1 MLISMQIILLII
13 VVTSNKHSCIF
24 LFQRGFIALKHFQF
38 TEKLR
43 KEYNFTYILQ
53 SVFSI
58 ITI

>member
-1 MLISMQIILLII
+1 MQIILLII

-43 KEYNFTYILQ
+43 KEYNFPYILH